1 MVLYVG
7 SLATGQFSSFII
19 YSLNSFN
26 MGSFS
31 PFKLLLP
38 SQVPVAHVYNPSY
51 SGGQDQEDR
60 DLKPAL
66 ANSSHDLI
74 SKKTIA
80 KKKGWWSGS
89 T

>member
-1 MVLYVG
+1 
-7 SLATGQFSSFII
+7 
-19 YSLNSFN
+19 
-26 MGSFS
+26 
-31 PFKLLLP
+31 
-38 SQVPVAHVYNPSY
+38 VPVAHVYNPSY

-80 KKKGWWSGS
+80 KKKGLVEWLNLKALSS
-89 T
+89 SPNTTKVNK